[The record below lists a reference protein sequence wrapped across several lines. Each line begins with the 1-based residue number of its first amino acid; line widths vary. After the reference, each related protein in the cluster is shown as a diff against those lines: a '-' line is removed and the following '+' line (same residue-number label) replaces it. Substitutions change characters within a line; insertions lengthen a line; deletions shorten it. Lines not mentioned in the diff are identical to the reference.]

1 MLKVFQ
7 SLEVKKKRIKQKFMR
22 TSTVRWE
29 EILDRTIFQ
38 KPDEE
43 SVSRKR
49 KCSTVS
55 VAIQRFGIVRMES

>member
-1 MLKVFQ
+1 MVYEENW
-7 SLEVKKKRIKQKFMR
+7 EV
-22 TSTVRWE
+22 VLWE
-29 EILDRTIFQ
+29 S
-38 KPDEE
+38 KEE